1 MAPKVVVI
9 TGCSTGI
16 GLETAALLA
25 SDKDNRFKVFATMRN
40 LAKQAQ
46 LEIAAGSTL
55 DKTLF
60 IRQLDVTKED
70 SIVEFID
77 KINREEGGVDILIN
91 NAGVGQA
98 GVVEK
103 VAMSQ
108 IRTVYETNV
117 FGLIRLT
124 QAVIPGM
131 KSKRAG
137 HIINVGSM
145 AGLFGYPFC
154 DIYVSSKF
162 AVEGF
167 SESIAPLLKKFNI
180 SVSVIEPGPVQ
191 TAFAGNIATNDTG
204 RFSSEAEID
213 ADVDEKTRQYY
224 KDSFARAEKRSS
236 TIMQTGA
243 EIASIIQDAI
253 LSDNPHLHYPTSEV
267 MGKLAASK
275 YIDPTGDSVLRNL
288 SAQQQWE

>member
-25 SDKDNRFKVFATMRN
+25 NDKNSRFKVFATMRN
-40 LAKQAQ
+40 LAKQSK
-46 LEIAAGSTL
+46 LEDAAGSTL

-60 IRQLDVTKED
+60 IRELDVTKED
-70 SIVEFID
+70 AIVQFID
-77 KINREEGGVDILIN
+77 KIIREEGGVDILIN

-108 IRTVYETNV
+108 IRTVFETNV
-117 FGLIRLT
+117 FGLMRLT

-131 KSKRAG
+131 KSKRTG
-137 HIINVGSM
+137 HIINVSSM

-154 DIYVSSKF
+154 DIYVSSKS

-167 SESIAPLLKKFNI
+167 SESIAPLLNKFNI

-191 TAFAGNIATNDTG
+191 TEFRGNIASNDTG
-204 RFSSEAEID
+204 NFGNEVD

-224 KDSFARAEKRSS
+224 KDTFAGAEERAPKV
-236 TIMQTGA
+236 IQTGA
-243 EIASIIQDAI
+243 EIASIIQDVI
-253 LSDNPHLHYPTSEV
+253 LSDNPHLHYPTSEA

-275 YIDPTGDSVLRNL
+275 YIDPTGDSVIRNL
-288 SAQQQWE
+288 SARQQWE